1 MSDDG
6 PAASAVAERAI
17 ANAAGDLTA
26 LSQRL
31 HAHPE
36 VAWEEERA
44 AAWLAAALTDLGMS
58 VDVGLCELPTAFRA
72 TVGSGPLHLAVCAEY
87 DALPGLGHACGHNL
101 IAASAVGVAHGL
113 TRLVDD
119 LGVTLHVLGTPA
131 EEGAGG
137 KILMLER
144 GAFDGLHAAVMAHPG
159 PFSVARSRPYAVSH
173 FAVSYE
179 GRGSHAAAYP
189 ELGVNAADAFT
200 VAQVAIGLLRQQ
212 LPSSVRTHGV
222 VTKGGEAPNVIPAHT
237 EGRWYI
243 RAETLAQ
250 LAEIEPRVQQC
261 FEAGALATGCDV
273 TVELEGPRYA
283 ELRTDEGLIDRYAK
297 RIGTLGH
304 ALYDDDSR
312 AAMSRAS
319 TDMGNVSQVLPVIH
333 PYFGIGSWP
342 AVNHQPEFAAATITS
357 TAEAAMLDTA
367 TALARTLIDA
377 ATQPTLRSHLTD
389 GGSSAA

>member
-6 PAASAVAERAI
+6 SAASAVAECAI
-17 ANAAGDLTA
+17 ADAAGDLTA

-36 VAWEEERA
+36 VAWEEEHA
-44 AAWLAAALTDLGMS
+44 AAWLAAALTDLGLS
-58 VDVGLCELPTAFRA
+58 VDVGLCDLPTAFRA
-72 TVGSGPLHLAVCAEY
+72 SVGSGPLHLAVCAEY

-113 TRLVDD
+113 ARVVDD

-144 GAFDGLHAAVMAHPG
+144 GGFDGLHAAVMAHPG
-159 PFSVARSRPYAVSH
+159 PFSVARSRPFAVSH
-173 FAVSYE
+173 FAVSYD
-179 GRGSHAAAYP
+179 GRGTHAAAYP

-212 LPSSVRTHGV
+212 LPSSVRPHGV

-261 FEAGALATGCDV
+261 FAAGALATGCDV
-273 TVELEGPRYA
+273 SIELEGPRYA
-283 ELRTDEGLIDRYAK
+283 ELRTDEELLDAYAT
-297 RIGTLGH
+297 RIGALGH
-304 ALYDDDSR
+304 ALHDDDPR

-342 AVNHQPEFAAATITS
+342 AVNHQPEFAAASITA

-377 ATQPTLRSHLTD
+377 ATQPTLRSRLMN
-389 GGSSAA
+389 GGNSAA

>member
-1 MSDDG
+1 M
-6 PAASAVAERAI
+6 
-17 ANAAGDLTA
+17 
-26 LSQRL
+26 
-31 HAHPE
+31 
-36 VAWEEERA
+36 
-44 AAWLAAALTDLGMS
+44 
-58 VDVGLCELPTAFRA
+58 
-72 TVGSGPLHLAVCAEY
+72 
-87 DALPGLGHACGHNL
+87 
-101 IAASAVGVAHGL
+101 
-113 TRLVDD
+113 
-119 LGVTLHVLGTPA
+119 
-131 EEGAGG
+131 
-137 KILMLER
+137 
-144 GAFDGLHAAVMAHPG
+144 
-159 PFSVARSRPYAVSH
+159 
-173 FAVSYE
+173 
-179 GRGSHAAAYP
+179 
-189 ELGVNAADAFT
+189 
-200 VAQVAIGLLRQQ
+200 
-212 LPSSVRTHGV
+212 RTHGV

-342 AVNHQPEFAAATITS
+342 AVNHQPEFAAATITA

-367 TALARTLIDA
+367 TALAHTLIDA

>member
-1 MSDDG
+1 M
-6 PAASAVAERAI
+6 
-17 ANAAGDLTA
+17 
-26 LSQRL
+26 
-31 HAHPE
+31 
-36 VAWEEERA
+36 
-44 AAWLAAALTDLGMS
+44 
-58 VDVGLCELPTAFRA
+58 
-72 TVGSGPLHLAVCAEY
+72 
-87 DALPGLGHACGHNL
+87 
-101 IAASAVGVAHGL
+101 
-113 TRLVDD
+113 
-119 LGVTLHVLGTPA
+119 GTPA

-144 GAFDGLHAAVMAHPG
+144 GGFDGSHAAVMAHPG

-173 FAVSYE
+173 FAVSYD

-222 VTKGGEAPNVIPAHT
+222 VTRGGEAPNVIPART

-283 ELRTDEGLIDRYAK
+283 ELQR
-297 RIGTLGH
+297 
-304 ALYDDDSR
+304 
-312 AAMSRAS
+312 
-319 TDMGNVSQVLPVIH
+319 
-333 PYFGIGSWP
+333 
-342 AVNHQPEFAAATITS
+342 
-357 TAEAAMLDTA
+357 
-367 TALARTLIDA
+367 
-377 ATQPTLRSHLTD
+377 PTK
-389 GGSSAA
+389 G